1 MLMYFDT
8 IKGHLYSDTVVAKNE
23 KEADALINTKGFN
36 CKEICQILTSKKE
49 GNMPV
54 KLKKDELGNWFFY
67 EVDTNSTPIVI
78 VSDEDFTDRDLW
90 YCIGNNKEQLRH
102 LLFLYR
108 KNVRK
113 DNTYTLLKKTA
124 GDALAS

>member
-8 IKGHLYSDTVVAKNE
+8 IKGHLYSETVVTENE
-23 KEADALINTKGFN
+23 KEADSLINTKGFN
-36 CKEICQILTSKKE
+36 CKEICQTLTSKKE
-49 GNMPV
+49 GNVPV

-78 VSDEDFTDRDLW
+78 VSDENFTDRDLW

-108 KNVRK
+108 KKERN